1 MLTILVLDRGWALV
15 LKDWDRP
22 KNVTTG
28 QLHLLLERTESM
40 DRTRAVSQRHCRS
53 AKTFENG

>member
-15 LKDWDRP
+15 LKDWGRP
-22 KNVTTG
+22 KNVATG
-28 QLHLLLERTESM
+28 LSHLLLGRTESM
-40 DRTRAVSQRHCRS
+40 DRTRAVSQHHYRS